1 MENISHNSLINVNL
15 LSANEDFYNN
25 VFKKTER
32 IISAAFY
39 LSSHLE
45 SSKTYTTFK
54 NLLDEQ
60 ALTLHASNL
69 RSLTITVGDT
79 DALLPLQSSL
89 VALDSTLTI
98 MSGARVFNGA
108 LLVGLADEIDQVL
121 RYLKHHV
128 VGAVHEYISSSK
140 KGGDSRPTLPRER
153 AEVRPRRL
161 RPNIPK
167 NDMSSEAV
175 LVYSD
180 LGDRT
185 TRIKTV
191 LEAKPDAT
199 IKDLTD
205 IITDVSAKTIQRDL
219 NMLIDRGDV
228 IRHGERRWSTY
239 SLATSLKNN

>member
-1 MENISHNSLINVNL
+1 MEYISHNSLISVTT

-39 LSSHLE
+39 LTTHFE

-54 NLLDEQ
+54 GLLEEQ
-60 ALTLHASNL
+60 ALTLHHVNL
-69 RSLTITVGDT
+69 KSLEVRVGDT
-79 DALLPLQSSL
+79 ATLVPLQAAL

-98 MSGARVFNGA
+98 MSGARVFSGG
-108 LLVGLADEIDQVL
+108 LLVGVSDEIDQVL

-128 VGAVHEYISSSK
+128 VGGMSEAAGGAK
-140 KGGDSRPTLPRER
+140 KGIESTRPSLTTPREI
-153 AEVRPRRL
+153 RPRRI

-180 LGDRT
+180 LSDRT

-205 IITDVSAKTIQRDL
+205 IITDVSSKTIQRDL
-219 NMLIDRGDV
+219 NMLIERGDV

-239 SLATSLKNN
+239 SLATSLK

>member
-1 MENISHNSLINVNL
+1 MEYISHNSLISVTI

-39 LSSHLE
+39 LTTHLE

-54 NLLDEQ
+54 GLLEEQ
-60 ALTLHASNL
+60 ALTLHHVNL
-69 RSLTITVGDT
+69 KSLEVRVGDT
-79 DALLPLQSSL
+79 AALVPLQAAL

-98 MSGARVFNGA
+98 MSGARVFSGG
-108 LLVGLADEIDQVL
+108 LLVGISDEIDQVL

-128 VGAVHEYISSSK
+128 VSGMSEATSGAK
-140 KGGDSRPTLPRER
+140 KGIESNRPSLTTPREI
-153 AEVRPRRL
+153 RPRRI

-205 IITDVSAKTIQRDL
+205 IITDVSSKTIQRDL
-219 NMLIDRGDV
+219 NMLIERGDV

-239 SLATSLKNN
+239 SLATSLK

>member
-1 MENISHNSLINVNL
+1 M
-15 LSANEDFYNN
+15 SANEDFYNN

-32 IISAAFY
+32 IIAAAFY
-39 LSSHLE
+39 LTGHLD

-54 NLLDEQ
+54 SLLESQ
-60 ALTLHASNL
+60 ALFLHTENLKTLSVV
-69 RSLTITVGDT
+69 VGDT
-79 DALLPLQSSL
+79 KALQPLQAAL

-98 MSGARVFNGA
+98 MSGARVFSGT
-108 LLVGLADEIDQVL
+108 LLVGISDEIDQVL
-121 RYLKHHV
+121 RYIKHHV
-128 VGAVHEYISSSK
+128 LT
-140 KGGDSRPTLPRER
+140 GDIGVQTLPKKSGEGRP
-153 AEVRPRRL
+153 ALGGQSTNMRPRRTKTH
-161 RPNIPK
+161 IPK
-167 NDMSSEAV
+167 NDMSSEAI

-205 IITDVSAKTIQRDL
+205 IITDVSSKTIQRDL
-219 NMLIDRGDV
+219 NMLIERGDV

-239 SLATSLKNN
+239 SLAPSLK

>member
-1 MENISHNSLINVNL
+1 MEYISQNSLISVAA

-25 VFKKTER
+25 IFKKTER

-39 LSSHLE
+39 LTTHLE

-54 NLLDEQ
+54 GLLEEQ
-60 ALTLHASNL
+60 ALALHSVNLKTLEV
-69 RSLTITVGDT
+69 RVGDT
-79 DALLPLQSSL
+79 AAVVPLQAAL

-98 MSGARVFNGA
+98 MSGARVFSGA
-108 LLVGLADEIDQVL
+108 LLIGLSDEIDQVL
-121 RYLKHHV
+121 RYLKHHIV
-128 VGAVHEYISSSK
+128 EGANEAVLSNK
-140 KGGDSRPTLPRER
+140 KGIESRPSLQTPREI
-153 AEVRPRRL
+153 RPRRI

-205 IITDVSAKTIQRDL
+205 IITDVSSKTIQRDL
-219 NMLIDRGDV
+219 NMLIERGDV

-239 SLATSLKNN
+239 SLATSLK

>member
-1 MENISHNSLINVNL
+1 MEYIGHNSLISVGV
-15 LSANEDFYNN
+15 LSASEDFYNN

-32 IISAAFY
+32 IIAAAFY
-39 LSSHLE
+39 LVGHLE

-54 NLLDEQ
+54 SLLEDQ
-60 ALTLHASNL
+60 SLTLHQANL
-69 RSLTITVGDT
+69 KSLEIRQGDAP
-79 DALLPLQSSL
+79 ALVPLQAAL

-98 MSGARVFNGA
+98 MSGARIFSGA
-108 LLVGLADEIDQVL
+108 LLVGLSDEIDQVL

-128 VGAVHEYISSSK
+128 MTGSVDISISPR
-140 KGGDSRPTLPRER
+140 KGIEGKGSRPSTP
-153 AEVRPRRL
+153 AAPRPRRI
-161 RPNIPK
+161 RPTIPK

-219 NMLIDRGDV
+219 NMLIERGDV

-239 SLATSLKNN
+239 SLATSFK

>member
-1 MENISHNSLINVNL
+1 MEYISHSSLISVTI

-39 LSSHLE
+39 LTTNLE

-54 NLLDEQ
+54 TLLEEQ
-60 ALTLHASNL
+60 ALTLHSVNL
-69 RSLTITVGDT
+69 KSLEIRVGDT
-79 DALLPLQSSL
+79 AALVPLQAAL
-89 VALDSTLTI
+89 VAVDSTLTI
-98 MSGARVFNGA
+98 MSGARVFSSG

-128 VGAVHEYISSSK
+128 VGGMNEAIQSTK
-140 KGGDSRPTLPRER
+140 KGIESNRLSDGGPREI
-153 AEVRPRRL
+153 RPRRT

-205 IITDVSAKTIQRDL
+205 IITDVSSKTIQRDL
-219 NMLIDRGDV
+219 NMLIERGDV

-239 SLATSLKNN
+239 SLATSLK

>member
-1 MENISHNSLINVNL
+1 MEYIRHDSLIQVSL

-39 LSSHLE
+39 LTTHLE

-54 NLLDEQ
+54 TLLEEQ
-60 ALTLHASNL
+60 ALTLHGANL
-69 RSLTITVGDT
+69 QTLAVRVGDSA
-79 DALLPLQSSL
+79 ALVPLQAAL
-89 VALDSTLTI
+89 VAVDSTLTI
-98 MSGARVFNGA
+98 MSGARVFSGG
-108 LLVGLADEIDQVL
+108 LLVGLSDEIDQVL

-128 VGAVHEYISSSK
+128 VGGTNEAILGTK
-140 KGGDSRPTLPRER
+140 KGIESRSSLQTPREI
-153 AEVRPRRL
+153 RPRRI
-161 RPNIPK
+161 RPHIPK

-205 IITDVSAKTIQRDL
+205 IITDVSSKTIQRDL
-219 NMLIDRGDV
+219 NMLIERGDV

-239 SLATSLKNN
+239 SLASSLK